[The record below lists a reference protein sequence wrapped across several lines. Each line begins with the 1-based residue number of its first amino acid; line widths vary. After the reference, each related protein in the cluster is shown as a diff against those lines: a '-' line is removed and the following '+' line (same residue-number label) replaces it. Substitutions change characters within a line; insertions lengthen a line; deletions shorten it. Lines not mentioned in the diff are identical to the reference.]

1 MVIQPENMETSCFIS
16 FQANLIYAAEYLLA
30 VILLLPHQAIGIYP
44 LTISFYGGYTQGCAL
59 SLSLSLTQN
68 CQEKKQDEFF
78 CDD

>member
-44 LTISFYGGYTQGCAL
+44 LRISFYGGYAQGCT
-59 SLSLSLTQN
+59 LSLTQN
-68 CQEKKQDEFF
+68 CQEKKQDEFI
-78 CDD
+78 CYD